1 MIKGHEIFK
10 IIDENKINS
19 FKIEVN
25 WNEKDEKTNKCKM
38 LRVIFP
44 DGKECVIKKES
55 LAAILFAIGNEE
67 EQRKL
72 IPQKITRVRWYETVL
87 SVKATKD
94 IRKGENITFP
104 VKLTMPSEE
113 EQIIGALKSE
123 SARKALE
130 GKSHLI
136 V

>member
-1 MIKGHEIFK
+1 MIKDHEKFRIV
-10 IIDENKINS
+10 DENKINN
-19 FKIEVN
+19 FLIEVN
-25 WNEKDEKTNKCKM
+25 WNPKDEKTNHCRM
-38 LRVIFP
+38 LRIIFP
-44 DGKECVIKKES
+44 DGKECVIKKEH

-67 EQRKL
+67 EQKKL
-72 IPQKITRVRWYETVL
+72 IPQKLSRVRWYETVL

-104 VKLTMPSEE
+104 IKLTMPSEE
-113 EQIIGALKSE
+113 EEIIGSLRSE

-130 GKSHLI
+130 GKSRQ